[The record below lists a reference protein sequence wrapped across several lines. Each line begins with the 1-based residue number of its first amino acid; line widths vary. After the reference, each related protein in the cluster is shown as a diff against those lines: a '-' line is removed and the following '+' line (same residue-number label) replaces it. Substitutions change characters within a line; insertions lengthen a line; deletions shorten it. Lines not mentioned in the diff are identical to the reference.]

1 MNKRKTI
8 YISLFLFLS
17 LSITAQESKLN
28 LISRPLQDSIL
39 LRWAPINYKTWS
51 LGNRYG
57 YNLVRYTILRDSTV
71 LSNPERLALNT
82 LPVKPLEL
90 NKWESLVKSNKYAG
104 IAAQA
109 LFGKSF
115 EVDAGKG
122 FNPQNVVYKA
132 KEQQQRFAFALY
144 AADMSPMV
152 AKASGLWLTDKTA
165 KKNEKYLYRVF
176 INLPDSLLAEA
187 DTAYTFTGI
196 SESQKLPVPV
206 EFTSEFGDKLVKLG
220 WNTLAQNNIYIAWE
234 IERSED
240 KGKHFKSL
248 SEDVIVPFFEGT
260 GSKNEYTFKFDS
272 LQQNGK
278 EYQYR
283 LRGISSFGERG
294 PWSEIVKGKGIETI
308 KANANIISHQSDK
321 KGVLLQWIFP
331 AEEEGNI
338 SGFRI
343 LRSDNHSVGFE
354 DVSGRLKP
362 AKRNFL
368 DKKPLGT
375 GYYKVMVYLDTIAQ
389 KLSFPYLV
397 QLTDSIPPHKP
408 IGLTGVADSSGI
420 VKLSWQANTDP
431 DIYGYRI
438 FRSASGNDE
447 FTQLT
452 TSPIPDAFYSD
463 TLNKQDLNNAV
474 FYKIMALDHRQNQ
487 SEFTEVV
494 RVVKV
499 DLIPPSMPVI
509 TQTKAAKEGVFLEWI
524 NSTSKDVVKHEVFRK
539 LKSDTTWT
547 KIAEVPLKKKTAKS
561 EYKDIDAPSAHI
573 VKYKVM
579 AVDQRGNSSESSFSV
594 EIKALSS
601 AKNLSL
607 QKLSKQVD
615 YEKGSLVISWEQP
628 PKEVMHYKVY
638 RKTKTEAYALY
649 ETLDGNQSSFNDYHL
664 KLGDYCTYR
673 IKVIYKDGSV
683 SGFSKEVEVQ
693 F

>member
-8 YISLFLFLS
+8 YLLLFLFLH
-17 LSITAQESKLN
+17 LYVTAQESKLH
-28 LISRPLQDSIL
+28 LISRPLPDSIL
-39 LRWAPINYKTWS
+39 LRWVPINYRTWS
-51 LGNRYG
+51 LGNQYG
-57 YNLVRYTILRDSTV
+57 YNLVRYTILRDSAV
-71 LSNPERLALNT
+71 LNNPERVALT
-82 LPVKPLEL
+82 SLPVKPLEL
-90 NKWESLVKSNKYAG
+90 NNWESLVKSNKYAG

-109 LFGKSF
+109 IFGKSF

-122 FNPQNVVYKA
+122 FNPQNVMYKA

-144 AADMSPMV
+144 AADMSPKV
-152 AKASGLWLTDKTA
+152 AKAAGLWFTDKTA

-176 INLPDSLLAEA
+176 LNLPDSLLAEA

-196 SESQKLPVPV
+196 SEFQKLPAPV

-248 SEDVIVPFFEGT
+248 SEDVIVPFFKGS

-278 EYQYR
+278 EYHYR
-283 LRGISSFGERG
+283 IRGISSFGERG
-294 PWSEIVKGKGIETI
+294 PWSEIIKGKGIETI
-308 KANANIISHQSDK
+308 KANANITSHQSDK

-354 DVSGRLKP
+354 DISGRLKP

-397 QLTDSIPPHKP
+397 QLTDSIPPHRP
-408 IGLTGVADSSGI
+408 IGLAGVADSLG
-420 VKLSWQANTDP
+420 VVNLSWQANSEP

-463 TLNKQDLNNAV
+463 TLNKKDLNNAV
-474 FYKIMALDHRQNQ
+474 FYKIVALDHRQNQ
-487 SEFTEVV
+487 SEFSDVT
-494 RVVKV
+494 RVAKV

-509 TQTKAAKEGVFLEWI
+509 TQTKVAKEGVILEWI
-524 NSTSKDVVKHEVFRK
+524 NSTSKDLVKHEVFRK

-547 KIAEVPLKKKTAKS
+547 KIAEVPLKKKAPKS
-561 EYKDIDAPSAHI
+561 NYTDIEAPSTHI
-573 VKYKVM
+573 VMYKVV
-579 AVDQRGNSSESSFSV
+579 AVDQNKNSSEPSFSV

-601 AKNLSL
+601 RKNLSL

-628 PKEVMHYKVY
+628 TKEVMHYKVY
-638 RKTKTEAYALY
+638 RKTKTEAYVLY
-649 ETLDGNQSSFNDYHL
+649 ETLDGSQTSFEDYHL
-664 KLGDYCTYR
+664 KLGDYCAYR
-673 IKVIYKDGSV
+673 IKVVYKDGSV